1 MIRHLALSL
10 VGSCFLLLVS
20 YTSNRGFDPSAVSD
34 KVELEAGD
42 KLFEYVCVTAF
53 ILLWGDGGGGGGVGW
68 FKTNRDFVIDSV
80 A

>member
-1 MIRHLALSL
+1 MIGHLALSL
-10 VGSCFLLLVS
+10 VGSCFLFTVP

-42 KLFEYVCVTAF
+42 KLFEYVCVSAF
-53 ILLWGDGGGGGGVGW
+53 ILLWGDGGGRVVQNQEG
-68 FKTNRDFVIDSV
+68 FCYRLL